1 MKTSPSRIL
10 AFGLLGALVLVA
22 SLPAMQKALGG
33 SQVVAWINPRFLP
46 VVLNNALPMPSTTPT
61 LPPTATATPTSTEP
75 PNPCA
80 TPPDTLTPTATPTG
94 TPIFTASPTDTP
106 TALATST
113 ETPTLS
119 ATPIC
124 QLPSP
129 TPASCSSTS
138 ALGCTPT
145 PTHPPVFIPTGTYVP
160 ALKLTVAQSPLTI
173 YPPIMIFT
181 AKLMVLIPIPS
192 TGMRVDF
199 YNLVGYS
206 LEYLGSGQIGNNGE
220 ALLNKQMCPGIYTTI
235 ARAEINNLALWS
247 NPVTYTVH

>member
-33 SQVVAWINPRFLP
+33 SQVVAWVNPRFLP
-46 VVLNNALPMPSTTPT
+46 VVLNNALPIPSATPT
-61 LPPTATATPTSTEP
+61 LPPTATATSTSTEP

-80 TPPDTLTPTATPTG
+80 TPPNILTPTATPT
-94 TPIFTASPTDTP
+94 DTP
-106 TALATST
+106 TASATPT

-124 QLPSP
+124 HLPSP

-145 PTHPPVFIPTGTYVP
+145 PTHPPVFIPTGTYIP
-160 ALKLTVAQSPLTI
+160 ALKLTVARSSLTI
-173 YPPIMIFT
+173 YPPVMIFT
-181 AKLMVLIPIPS
+181 AKLMILITIPS
-192 TGMRVDF
+192 TGVRVDF
-199 YNLVGYS
+199 YNLVGNG
-206 LEYLGSGQIGNNGE
+206 LEFLGSGQIGNTGE
-220 ALLNKQMCPGIYTTI
+220 ALLNKQMCPGTYTAI
-235 ARAEINNLALWS
+235 ARAEINSLVLWS
-247 NPVTYTVH
+247 NPVPYMVH